1 MKNKLLKIIN
11 YYGLENQLR
20 NFSQENFELIEIIL
34 ACNYDSESKYC
45 SNYDEYLSEE
55 IADNLILLSQFIMYY
70 DLDFEKITD
79 IYKEKI
85 NKQIKQI
92 NNNKNRRNKNDSNRR

>member
-92 NNNKNRRNKNDSNRR
+92 NNKNRRNKNDSSRR